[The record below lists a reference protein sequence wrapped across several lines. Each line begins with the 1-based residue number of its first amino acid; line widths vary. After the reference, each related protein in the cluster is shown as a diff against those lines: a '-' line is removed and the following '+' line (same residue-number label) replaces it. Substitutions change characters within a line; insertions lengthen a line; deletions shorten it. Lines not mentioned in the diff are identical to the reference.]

1 MIYTLKIECL
11 SCEQVTVG
19 TLHKFCEVPERYIST
34 LQISHYRSDIYLVY
48 VGLELYAVRNNYF
61 LDSII
66 TNTSKLRSF
75 LKEFNSNYFFLYH
88 KDRFELYRYE
98 LNEKLAPERF

>member
-1 MIYTLKIECL
+1 M
-11 SCEQVTVG
+11 
-19 TLHKFCEVPERYIST
+19 
-34 LQISHYRSDIYLVY
+34 
-48 VGLELYAVRNNYF
+48 RNNYF

-75 LKEFNSNYFFLYH
+75 ITEFNSNYFFLYH

-98 LNEKLAPERF
+98 LN